1 MNRFTKYVSSQFK
14 NPRGFGGVIISII
27 QNVLNRAM
35 YNDAATI
42 VSLKHDDR
50 VLDIGYGNGYLLQIL
65 YKKQVVDLYG
75 IDISDDAKKMATKKN
90 KKAFR
95 DNHLHLSV
103 GDCCSLPYEESTFDA
118 VTSINT
124 IYFWNDTVKGLSEIR
139 RTLKNGKSFYN
150 IVYTKE
156 YTMDFE
162 VTPHQL
168 RHTYITNLLYAGVDP
183 KTVQYLAGHENSKT
197 TMDIYAKVKYNRP
210 EELIGVVNRALT

>member
-75 IDISDDAKKMATKKN
+75 IDISDAAKKMATKKN
-90 KKAFR
+90 AGK
-95 DNHLHLSV
+95 
-103 GDCCSLPYEESTFDA
+103 E
-118 VTSINT
+118 
-124 IYFWNDTVKGLSEIR
+124 IYFV
-139 RTLKNGKSFYN
+139 
-150 IVYTKE
+150 
-156 YTMDFE
+156 
-162 VTPHQL
+162 VTDEATIGRIQIAEKQGCHSIDQH
-168 RHTYITNLLYAGVDP
+168 RGA
-183 KTVQYLAGHENSKT
+183 VQQRQGF
-197 TMDIYAKVKYNRP
+197 
-210 EELIGVVNRALT
+210 G

>member
-65 YKKQVVDLYG
+65 YKKQVVD
-75 IDISDDAKKMATKKN
+75 
-90 KKAFR
+90 
-95 DNHLHLSV
+95 NHLHLSV

-156 YTMDFE
+156 YLDTIKYTQIGYKKFE
-162 VTPHQL
+162 LNELKEYGKQ
-168 RHTYITNLLYAGVDP
+168 AGF
-183 KTVQYLAGHENSKT
+183 ENVETKKI
-197 TMDIYAKVKYNRP
+197 MNGKGFVVIYTK
-210 EELIGVVNRALT
+210 

>member
-65 YKKQVVDLYG
+65 YNKQVVDLYG

-156 YTMDFE
+156 YLDTIKYTQIGYKKFE
-162 VTPHQL
+162 LNELKEYGKQ
-168 RHTYITNLLYAGVDP
+168 AGF
-183 KTVQYLAGHENSKT
+183 ENVETKKI
-197 TMDIYAKVKYNRP
+197 MNGKGFVVIYTK
-210 EELIGVVNRALT
+210 

>member
-35 YNDAATI
+35 YNNTAAL
-42 VSLKHDDR
+42 VRLEPNAR
-50 VLDIGYGNGYLLQIL
+50 VLDIGYGNGYLLQKL

-75 IDISDDAKKMATKKN
+75 IDISDAAKKMATKKN
-90 KKAFR
+90 KKASKANR
-95 DNHLHLSV
+95 LHLSV
-103 GDCCSLPYEESTFDA
+103 GDCCNLPYAESSFDA

-156 YTMDFE
+156 YLDTIKYTQIGYKKFEQDELEEYGKQADFE
-162 VTPHQL
+162 NVE
-168 RHTYITNLLYAGVDP
+168 IKEIMKGKGFV
-183 KTVQYLAGHENSKT
+183 V
-197 TMDIYAKVKYNRP
+197 IYTK
-210 EELIGVVNRALT
+210 

>member
-35 YNDAATI
+35 YNNTAAL
-42 VSLKHDDR
+42 VRLEPNAR
-50 VLDIGYGNGYLLQIL
+50 VLDIGYGNGYLLQKL

-75 IDISDDAKKMATKKN
+75 IDISDAAKKMATKKN
-90 KKAFR
+90 KKASKANR
-95 DNHLHLSV
+95 LHLSV
-103 GDCCSLPYEESTFDA
+103 GDCCNLPYAESSFDA

-156 YTMDFE
+156 YLDTIKYTQIGYKKFE
-162 VTPHQL
+162 LNELKEYGKQ
-168 RHTYITNLLYAGVDP
+168 AGF
-183 KTVQYLAGHENSKT
+183 ENVETKKI
-197 TMDIYAKVKYNRP
+197 MNGKGFVVIYTK
-210 EELIGVVNRALT
+210 